1 MMAGADQASR
11 IGLRRGGGESD
22 VEAIKSRWCE
32 SQANPAE
39 EMATVD
45 GRGRRRIQGMVGKC
59 AESAG
64 RGARAGCEHLGLR

>member
-1 MMAGADQASR
+1 MMAGADQAPR

-32 SQANPAE
+32 TQANSAE

-45 GRGRRRIQGMVGKC
+45 GGGRRRIQGIGAIAQSLLGVVPEP
-59 AESAG
+59 AVNTAG
-64 RGARAGCEHLGLR
+64 